1 MKKLLTLALMFVMAF
16 SLVSCKDDDNDVD
29 NGGNNNQQQQQT
41 PATEDLLV
49 ADQFANLVAGKE
61 VYLTT
66 VGQSDIDTVQNI
78 ISRVDETKV
87 GFNDES
93 KEINVH
99 VENVLNVADVA
110 DGSVVFLVT
119 GSSTKGLGAAGT
131 NITAENTRAQAFAD
145 AAKAN
150 KITLVVLHVGGAQ
163 RRGEQADPIINKVV
177 PAAKLVM
184 VVNTGNADGLFTNLS
199 SANGVAFNSYTKS
212 SKMVDSFK
220 KIFGI
225 A

>member
-16 SLVSCKDDDNDVD
+16 SLVSCKDDNDD
-29 NGGNNNQQQQQT
+29 NGNDGNQQQQQQT
-41 PATEDLLV
+41 PATEDQLV

-99 VENVLNVADVA
+99 VENVLKVDDVA

-131 NITAENTRAQAFAD
+131 DITAENTRAQAFAD

-184 VVNTGNADGLFTNLS
+184 VVNTGNADGLFTNLT

>member
-16 SLVSCKDDDNDVD
+16 SLVSCKDDNDD
-29 NGGNNNQQQQQT
+29 NGNDDNQQQQT

-49 ADQFANLVAGKE
+49 ADQFANLVDGKE

-99 VENVLNVADVA
+99 VENVLNVDDVA

-150 KITLVVLHVGGAQ
+150 KITLVVLHVGGDQ
-163 RRGEQADPIINKVV
+163 RRGPQADPIINKVV
-177 PAAKLVM
+177 PVAKLVM

>member
-1 MKKLLTLALMFVMAF
+1 MWKDMIMVY
-16 SLVSCKDDDNDVD
+16 LVKDDMIYLDSFYYVLNRIH
-29 NGGNNNQQQQQT
+29 NQILSSFSYEQ
-41 PATEDLLV
+41 
-49 ADQFANLVAGKE
+49 
-61 VYLTT
+61 
-66 VGQSDIDTVQNI
+66 I
-78 ISRVDETKV
+78 
-87 GFNDES
+87 GFNDETKS
-93 KEINVH
+93 INVH
-99 VENVLNVADVA
+99 VDNVLGASDVA

-119 GSSTKGLGAAGT
+119 GASTKGLGAAGT
-131 NITAENTRAQAFAD
+131 NITAENSRAQAFAD

-184 VVNTGNADGLFTNLS
+184 VVNTGNADGLFTTLS
-199 SANGVAFNSYTKS
+199 SANSVAFNSYTRS
-212 SKMVDSFK
+212 SKMVASFK

>member
-16 SLVSCKDDDNDVD
+16 SLVSCKDDSDD
-29 NGGNNNQQQQQT
+29 NGNDDNQQQQQT
-41 PATEDLLV
+41 PATEDQLV

-78 ISRVDETKV
+78 LSRVDETKV

>member
-16 SLVSCKDDDNDVD
+16 SLVSCKDDSDD
-29 NGGNNNQQQQQT
+29 NGNDDNQQQQQT
-41 PATEDLLV
+41 PATEDQLV
-49 ADQFANLVAGKE
+49 ADQFANLVAGKQ

-78 ISRVDETKV
+78 LSRVDETKV

-199 SANGVAFNSYTKS
+199 SANGVALILTSTS
-212 SKMVDSFK
+212 SFK
-220 KIFGI
+220 FFL
-225 A
+225 

>member
-16 SLVSCKDDDNDVD
+16 SLVSCKDDSDDKGNDDNQQ
-29 NGGNNNQQQQQT
+29 QQQQQT
-41 PATEDLLV
+41 PATEDQLV
-49 ADQFANLVAGKE
+49 ADQFANLVAGKQ

-66 VGQSDIDTVQNI
+66 IGQSDIDTVQNI
-78 ISRVDETKV
+78 MANAGEQI
-87 GFNDES
+87 GFNDETKS
-93 KEINVH
+93 INVH
-99 VENVLNVADVA
+99 VDNVLGASDVA

-119 GSSTKGLGAAGT
+119 GASTKGLGAAGT

-150 KITLVVLHVGGAQ
+150 KITLIVLHVGGAQ

-184 VVNTGNADGLFTNLS
+184 VVNTGNADGLFTTLS
-199 SANGVAFNSYTKS
+199 SANSVAFNSYTRS

-220 KIFGI
+220 KIFGL

>member
-16 SLVSCKDDDNDVD
+16 SLVSCKDDNDD
-29 NGGNNNQQQQQT
+29 NGNDDNQQQQQT

-99 VENVLNVADVA
+99 VENVLNVDDVA

-150 KITLVVLHVGGAQ
+150 KITLVVLHVGGDQ
-163 RRGEQADPIINKVV
+163 RRGPQADPIINKVV

-184 VVNTGNADGLFTNLS
+184 VVNTGNADGLFTTLT